1 MSAPRISETPAP
13 GAPADPTRH
22 PAMRRFAEAVRA
34 LYGDRVE
41 RIVLYGSR
49 ARGDARDDSDW
60 DVAVFVRGPLHWW
73 GEVSRL
79 GDLSTKVL
87 DETGEI
93 ISAKPFPAG
102 AYADRTILMHEL
114 RRDGINL

>member
-1 MSAPRISETPAP
+1 MSTTDTR
-13 GAPADPTRH
+13 ADPTQH
-22 PAMRRFAEAVRA
+22 PAMRRFAAAVRA

-41 RIVLYGSR
+41 RIVLFGSR
-49 ARGDARDDSDW
+49 ARGDAREDSDW
-60 DVAVFVRGPLHWW
+60 DVAVFLRGPLHWW

-79 GDLSTKVL
+79 SEISDDLL
-87 DETGEI
+87 YDTGAV

-102 AYADRTILMHEL
+102 AYDNRTILMQEI